1 MISIHFQLDDL
12 GLPYSDAEFDEL
24 ESDETDSEELTSKE
38 YEEYEQDDPKIAP
51 ITTETIIIEI
61 TTAEPIIINNNNN
74 NNNSFVPKRIGS
86 SLVKSKPIL
95 EEHHYFGALFYI
107 GVILSI
113 LTLTF
118 MISAV
123 VLAFY
128 TNRRKRLDIEW
139 GSSSYPLNLH

>member
-12 GLPYSDAEFDEL
+12 GLSCSDAESDEL
-24 ESDETDSEELTSKE
+24 ESDEKDPEELTSNE

-51 ITTETIIIEI
+51 ITTETIIIET
-61 TTAEPIIINNNNN
+61 TTAEPIINN
-74 NNNSFVPKRIGS
+74 NNNSNSFVPRRIGS

-123 VLAFY
+123 ILAFY
-128 TNRRKRLDIEW
+128 TNRRKRLEIEW